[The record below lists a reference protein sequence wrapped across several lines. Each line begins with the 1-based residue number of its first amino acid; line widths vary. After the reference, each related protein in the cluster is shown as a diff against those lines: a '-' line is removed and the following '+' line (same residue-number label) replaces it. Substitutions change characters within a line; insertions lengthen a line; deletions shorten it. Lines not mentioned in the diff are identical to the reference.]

1 MNLIEQIHRI
11 ERLDQLIRLKA
22 TGSPAELAAKLAIS
36 NRQLFNLLSLLR
48 NEFNAPVKY
57 DNECNSYIYSEPGN
71 ININYRFNRK
81 NEMNKY

>member
-22 TGSPAELAAKLAIS
+22 TGSPAELADKLAIS
-36 NRQLFNLLSLLR
+36 NRQLFNLISLLR

-57 DNECNSYIYSEPGN
+57 DSECNSYIYSEPGN
-71 ININYRFNRK
+71 ISMNYRFSRK
-81 NEMNKY
+81 K